1 MPNPQEF
8 PIIAARSYAGGAI
21 DCLSIAD
28 AFEARDARRVDA
40 ALADALAGLQAAA
53 AEVRRAQAARR
64 GNGRAGPATLAAVLI
79 LTLAPWAVLGGL
91 PS

>member
-8 PIIAARSYAGGAI
+8 PIIAARSYAGGAV
-21 DCLSIAD
+21 DSLSIAD
-28 AFEARDARRVDA
+28 AFEARDACRVDA
-40 ALADALAGLQAAA
+40 ALADALAGLQAAT

-64 GNGRAGPATLAAVLI
+64 RPERAGPVTLVAALI
-79 LTLAPWAVLGGL
+79 LTLAPWVVLAGL

>member
-8 PIIAARSYAGGAI
+8 PIIAARSYAGGVI

-28 AFEARDARRVDA
+28 AFEKKDARRADA
-40 ALADALAGLQAAA
+40 ALADALAGLEAAA
-53 AEVRRAQAARR
+53 NQVRRAQAARR
-64 GNGRAGPATLAAVLI
+64 RPRFNAPAIAAALLLGLGPWVLLA
-79 LTLAPWAVLGGL
+79 GL

>member
-8 PIIAARSYAGGAI
+8 PIVAARSYAGGAI

-28 AFEARDARRVDA
+28 AFEAKDARRADA
-40 ALADALAGLQAAA
+40 ALADALAGLEAAA
-53 AEVRRAQAARR
+53 NQVRRAQAARR
-64 GNGRAGPATLAAVLI
+64 HRRINAPAIAAALLLGLGPWVLLA
-79 LTLAPWAVLGGL
+79 GL

>member
-28 AFEARDARRVDA
+28 AFETKDARRVDA
-40 ALADALAGLQAAA
+40 ALADALAGLEAAA
-53 AEVRRAQAARR
+53 NQVRRAQAARR
-64 GNGRAGPATLAAVLI
+64 RPRFNAPAVAAALLLGIGPWVLLA
-79 LTLAPWAVLGGL
+79 GL

>member
-8 PIIAARSYAGGAI
+8 PIIAARSYAGGVI

-28 AFEARDARRVDA
+28 AFETKDAGRADA
-40 ALADALAGLQAAA
+40 ALADALAGLEAAA
-53 AEVRRAQAARR
+53 NQVRRAQAARR
-64 GNGRAGPATLAAVLI
+64 RPRFNAPAIAAALLLGLGPWVLLA
-79 LTLAPWAVLGGL
+79 GL